1 MDLHALDVH
10 VIPVQSVKIKIMKQ
24 SEMLKRKRN
33 DLFKAGETSN
43 SFAFILIKNIICRKT
58 TSNIGGVDSGEEG

>member
-1 MDLHALDVH
+1 MHLPNVH
-10 VIPVQSVKIKIMKQ
+10 MIPAQPLKKLMKQ
-24 SEMLKRKRN
+24 SEILKRNRN

-43 SFAFILIKNIICRKT
+43 SLPFILIKNIICPKT